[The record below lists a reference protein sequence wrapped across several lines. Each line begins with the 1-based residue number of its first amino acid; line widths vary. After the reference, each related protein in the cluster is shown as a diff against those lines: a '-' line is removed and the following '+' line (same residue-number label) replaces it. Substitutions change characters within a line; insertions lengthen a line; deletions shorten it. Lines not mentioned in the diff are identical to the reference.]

1 MKMDNNTSYI
11 WLVGTGLMAKEYAKI
26 LIALNKPFI
35 TIGRGEK
42 NAILF
47 ENEFKTI
54 VHKGGI
60 LDFLKTTPKLPSKVI
75 VSVGIEALAETA
87 KLLLDY
93 GVLEILL
100 EKPGIGYPKEI
111 IGLIEKI
118 SSDAK
123 VVLAYN
129 RRFYSS
135 VIKARELIE
144 MDGGV
149 QSFFFEFTE
158 WSHTIKDLKKHP
170 AEHNNWFLGNST
182 HVIDTAFYLC
192 GKPIDISTY
201 YNGSLDWHPTSSNF
215 AGSGITDKNALFS
228 YIANWQAPGRWA
240 IEIMTS
246 KHRLILRPMEKLF
259 IQEIGSVQV
268 SPVDLVDEHMDIE
281 FKPGLYKQT
290 VEFLNGN
297 YQDFCDVREQY
308 DTMNIY
314 LKMSGY
320 TYD

>member
-1 MKMDNNTSYI
+1 MEIKTADI
-11 WLVGTGLMAKEYAKI
+11 WLIGTGIMAKEYAKI
-26 LIALNKPFI
+26 LNALNKPFI
-35 TIGRGEK
+35 TIGRGEQ

-60 LDFLKTTPKLPSKVI
+60 LNFLKTSPKLPSKVI
-75 VSVGIEALAETA
+75 VAVGIEALSETT

-111 IGLIEKI
+111 IELNKKI
-118 SSDAK
+118 SNQAK

-135 VIKARELIE
+135 VRKARELIDE
-144 MDGGV
+144 DGGV

-158 WSHTIKDLKKHP
+158 WSHAIKDLIKHP
-170 AEHNNWFLGNST
+170 AEHKNWFLGNST

-192 GKPIDISTY
+192 GKPKEISTY
-201 YNGSLDWHPTSSNF
+201 YNGSLDWHPSSSNF
-215 AGSGITDKNALFS
+215 AGSGVTNKNALFS

-246 KHRLILRPMEKLF
+246 KHRFILKPMEKLF

-268 SPVDLVDEHMDIE
+268 APVDLGEEQIDIE
-281 FKPGLYKQT
+281 FKPGLYLQT

-297 YQDFCDVREQY
+297 YQDFCDVKEQFE
-308 DTMNIY
+308 MMIIY

-320 TYD
+320 KYD